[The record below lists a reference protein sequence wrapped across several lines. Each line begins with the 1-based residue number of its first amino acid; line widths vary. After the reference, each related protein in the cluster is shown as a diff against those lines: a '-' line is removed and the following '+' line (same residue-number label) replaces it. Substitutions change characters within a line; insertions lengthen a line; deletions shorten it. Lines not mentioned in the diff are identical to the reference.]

1 MYHIVVT
8 AFCNIIGDLEFVR
21 MFMLL
26 LLVWFIQNFIES
38 PEVMLTSSLMI
49 LESTEEA
56 TLQCT
61 AVGGY
66 PPIHNISL
74 VKNGMLILSRV
85 SSEVTYTTA
94 GGLPKD
100 VYGLYMCLVNNTA
113 GTSSRTILLQ
123 HKG

>member
-1 MYHIVVT
+1 M
-8 AFCNIIGDLEFVR
+8 
-21 MFMLL
+21 
-26 LLVWFIQNFIES
+26 WFTHNSIES
-38 PEVMLTSSLMI
+38 PGVQLTSSLMI
-49 LESTEEA
+49 FESTKEA

-74 VKNGMLILSRV
+74 VKNGMVILNRV
-85 SSEVTYTTA
+85 SSEVTYTTT

-113 GTSSRTILLQ
+113 GKSSRTILLQ